1 MSFSEIFLMRNE
13 LLLVTAVL
21 VILIAD
27 LSFDADKRKQFYY
40 FSIFLVFIV
49 TVSGL
54 FPAKSGLLFG
64 GMYQTGPLQAMMKNI
79 LNFSTLIILLQ
90 SWGWFSHVNQQKR
103 IGEFMI
109 LLLSTLIGMG
119 YMISS
124 GHFLMFYLGL
134 ELATIPLAALAAYDY
149 YNSKSAEAG
158 IKLILLAAFSSGIIL
173 FGISLIYAITGTMYF
188 EGAGQLIDES
198 TLSVLGLVLIFTG
211 LSFKISLVPFHLW
224 AADVYEGSPIA
235 LTSYLSV
242 VSKGSA
248 VFILLIVLNTVFAS
262 LNDIWDP
269 LIYIIIIITIT
280 VGNLFAIRQR
290 NIKRFLAF
298 SSIAQAGFIMLGVI
312 NNSAFGVA
320 TVVYF
325 MLVYMFS
332 NLAAFGVV
340 SAISAETGKESI
352 DDYKGFY
359 GTNPKLS
366 LVMMLAMFSL
376 AGIPPIAGF
385 FGKFFLFIAAAE
397 KGYYI
402 LVLIAVLNTII
413 SLYYYLLIIKTMFIE
428 KSDTPIPFFKSNLPM
443 KISLVICVLG
453 LVITGFTSG
462 VFDYMVE
469 MSDQLFSD
477 MY

>member
-79 LNFSTLIILLQ
+79 LNISTLIILLQ

-385 FGKFFLFIAAAE
+385 FGKFFLFTAAAE

-453 LVITGFTSG
+453 MVITGFTSG

>member
-188 EGAGQLIDES
+188 EGAGQLIDGS

-385 FGKFFLFIAAAE
+385 FGKFFLFTAAAE

>member
-79 LNFSTLIILLQ
+79 LNISTLIILLQ

-188 EGAGQLIDES
+188 EGAGQLIDGS

-385 FGKFFLFIAAAE
+385 FGKFFLFTAAAE

>member
-1 MSFSEIFLMRNE
+1 MSFSDILLMRNE
-13 LLLVTAVL
+13 LLLVAATV

-27 LSFDADKRKQFYY
+27 LVFAADQRKQFYY
-40 FSIFLVFIV
+40 FSVFLIFIV
-49 TVSGL
+49 AITGL
-54 FPAKSGLLFG
+54 FPSESGSIFG
-64 GMYQTGPLQAMMKNI
+64 GMYETGGLQIMMKNI
-79 LNFSTLIILLQ
+79 LNFSTLIVLLQ
-90 SWGWFSHVNQQKR
+90 SWGWFSQVKQQKR

-149 YNSKSAEAG
+149 YKSKSAEAG
-158 IKLILLAAFSSGIIL
+158 IKLILLAAFSSGILL
-173 FGISLIYAITGTMYF
+173 FGISLIYGITGTLYF
-188 EGAGQLIDES
+188 GEAGQLINGS

-211 LSFKISLVPFHLW
+211 LSFKVSLVPFHLW
-224 AADVYEGSPIA
+224 TADVYEGSPINV
-235 LTSYLSV
+235 TSYLSV

-248 VFILLIVLNTVFAS
+248 VFIMLIVLNTVFAS
-262 LNDIWDP
+262 LNDIWDT
-269 LIYIIIIITIT
+269 LIYTIIIITIT
-280 VGNLFAIRQR
+280 IGNLFAIRQR

-312 NNSAFGVA
+312 DNSAFGVA

-325 MLVYMFS
+325 ILVYMFS
-332 NLAAFGVV
+332 NLAAFGVA

-359 GTNPKLS
+359 GTNPRLS

-376 AGIPPIAGF
+376 AGIPPVAGF
-385 FGKFFLFIAAAE
+385 FGKFFLFTAAAE

-413 SLYYYLLIIKTMFIE
+413 SLYYYLLVIKVMFIE
-428 KSDTPIPFFKSNLPM
+428 KSDSPIQFFSSNLPM

-462 VFDYMVE
+462 VFDYMVAV
-469 MSDQLFSD
+469 SDQLFSSI
-477 MY
+477 

>member
-188 EGAGQLIDES
+188 EGAGQLIDGS

-385 FGKFFLFIAAAE
+385 FGKFFLFTAAAE

-469 MSDQLFSD
+469 ISDQLFSD

>member
-158 IKLILLAAFSSGIIL
+158 IKLILLSAFSSGIVL

-385 FGKFFLFIAAAE
+385 FGKFFLFTAAAE

>member
-1 MSFSEIFLMRNE
+1 M
-13 LLLVTAVL
+13 
-21 VILIAD
+21 
-27 LSFDADKRKQFYY
+27 
-40 FSIFLVFIV
+40 
-49 TVSGL
+49 
-54 FPAKSGLLFG
+54 
-64 GMYQTGPLQAMMKNI
+64 
-79 LNFSTLIILLQ
+79 
-90 SWGWFSHVNQQKR
+90 
-103 IGEFMI
+103 
-109 LLLSTLIGMG
+109 
-119 YMISS
+119 
-124 GHFLMFYLGL
+124 
-134 ELATIPLAALAAYDY
+134 
-149 YNSKSAEAG
+149 
-158 IKLILLAAFSSGIIL
+158 
-173 FGISLIYAITGTMYF
+173 
-188 EGAGQLIDES
+188 
-198 TLSVLGLVLIFTG
+198 
-211 LSFKISLVPFHLW
+211 
-224 AADVYEGSPIA
+224 
-235 LTSYLSV
+235 

-385 FGKFFLFIAAAE
+385 FGKFFLFTAAAE

-453 LVITGFTSG
+453 MVITGFTSG

>member
-158 IKLILLAAFSSGIIL
+158 IKLILLSAFSSGIVL

-453 LVITGFTSG
+453 MVITGFTSG

>member
-158 IKLILLAAFSSGIIL
+158 IKLILLSAFSSGIVL

-385 FGKFFLFIAAAE
+385 FGKFFLFTAAAE

-453 LVITGFTSG
+453 MVITGFTSG

>member
-158 IKLILLAAFSSGIIL
+158 IKLILLSAFSSGIIL

-188 EGAGQLIDES
+188 EGAGQLIDGS

-385 FGKFFLFIAAAE
+385 FGKFFLFTAAAE

-453 LVITGFTSG
+453 MVITGFTSG

>member
-453 LVITGFTSG
+453 MVITGFTSG

>member
-188 EGAGQLIDES
+188 EGAGQLIDGS
-198 TLSVLGLVLIFTG
+198 TLSVLGLGLIFTG

-385 FGKFFLFIAAAE
+385 FGKFFLFTAAAE

-453 LVITGFTSG
+453 MVITGFTSG

>member
-188 EGAGQLIDES
+188 EGTGQLIDGS
-198 TLSVLGLVLIFTG
+198 TLSVLGLVLLFTG
-211 LSFKISLVPFHLW
+211 LSFKI
-224 AADVYEGSPIA
+224 
-235 LTSYLSV
+235 
-242 VSKGSA
+242 
-248 VFILLIVLNTVFAS
+248 
-262 LNDIWDP
+262 
-269 LIYIIIIITIT
+269 
-280 VGNLFAIRQR
+280 
-290 NIKRFLAF
+290 
-298 SSIAQAGFIMLGVI
+298 
-312 NNSAFGVA
+312 
-320 TVVYF
+320 
-325 MLVYMFS
+325 
-332 NLAAFGVV
+332 
-340 SAISAETGKESI
+340 
-352 DDYKGFY
+352 
-359 GTNPKLS
+359 
-366 LVMMLAMFSL
+366 
-376 AGIPPIAGF
+376 
-385 FGKFFLFIAAAE
+385 
-397 KGYYI
+397 
-402 LVLIAVLNTII
+402 
-413 SLYYYLLIIKTMFIE
+413 
-428 KSDTPIPFFKSNLPM
+428 
-443 KISLVICVLG
+443 
-453 LVITGFTSG
+453 
-462 VFDYMVE
+462 
-469 MSDQLFSD
+469 
-477 MY
+477 

>member
-158 IKLILLAAFSSGIIL
+158 IKLILLSAFSSGIVL

>member
-158 IKLILLAAFSSGIIL
+158 IKLILLSAFSSGIIL

-188 EGAGQLIDES
+188 EGAGQLIDGS

-262 LNDIWDP
+262 LNAIWDP

-385 FGKFFLFIAAAE
+385 FGKFFLFTAAAE

>member
-49 TVSGL
+49 TVSGF

-158 IKLILLAAFSSGIIL
+158 IKLILLSAFSSGIVL

-188 EGAGQLIDES
+188 EGAGQLIDGS

-385 FGKFFLFIAAAE
+385 FGKFFLFTAAAE

>member
-1 MSFSEIFLMRNE
+1 M
-13 LLLVTAVL
+13 
-21 VILIAD
+21 
-27 LSFDADKRKQFYY
+27 
-40 FSIFLVFIV
+40 
-49 TVSGL
+49 

-188 EGAGQLIDES
+188 EGAGQLIDGS

-224 AADVYEGSPIA
+224 AADGYEGSPIA

-248 VFILLIVLNTVFAS
+248 VFILLIVLNTVFDS

-332 NLAAFGVV
+332 NLAAFGLV

-385 FGKFFLFIAAAE
+385 FGKFFLFTAAAE

-453 LVITGFTSG
+453 MVITGFTSG

>member
-79 LNFSTLIILLQ
+79 LNISTLIILLQ

-453 LVITGFTSG
+453 MVITGFTSG

>member
-385 FGKFFLFIAAAE
+385 FGKFFLFTAAAE

-453 LVITGFTSG
+453 MVITGFTSG

>member
-188 EGAGQLIDES
+188 EGAGQLIDGS

-385 FGKFFLFIAAAE
+385 FGKFFLFTAAAE

-453 LVITGFTSG
+453 MVITGFTSG

>member
-79 LNFSTLIILLQ
+79 LNISTLIILLQ

>member
-79 LNFSTLIILLQ
+79 LNISTLIILLQ

-188 EGAGQLIDES
+188 EGAGQLIDGS

-385 FGKFFLFIAAAE
+385 FGKFFLFTAAAE

-453 LVITGFTSG
+453 MVITGFTSG

>member
-158 IKLILLAAFSSGIIL
+158 IKLILLSAFSSGIVL

-188 EGAGQLIDES
+188 EGAGQLIDGS

-262 LNDIWDP
+262 LNAIWDP